1 MAGGLRKPLG
11 VRIYNGANWE
21 DYKVEFERFSR
32 TLEEPVW
39 EVVTG
44 ALKQPEAPDNYD
56 DAANRER
63 KERDI
68 QAWRKT
74 DAHAIQYI
82 SCTVHEDKRPA
93 IRHCETAHD
102 AWTKL
107 ESAAAA
113 ESGSSVIAGI
123 FRLVNLKQT
132 NYSTMDDYAT
142 AVNNQVHLL
151 RNQQV
156 DIPDIVTAALMI
168 HGLSE
173 DYSTQRAL
181 LEDKGRDVLTSAY
194 VRTKLL
200 EAEKN
205 LHSNDVPEAAYQVFA
220 APRRRARFTP
230 RTIPSSTTGGAVDQ
244 CSFCGKTNHPVEKCW
259 KKLTEEWTTNF
270 PEAAVPDWAELTRK
284 RRQQSPEQEVLDKRP
299 RANLVFNG
307 MDPISDDEERA
318 CFVSEEDA
326 QEQPRSNATIRPET
340 SGEYVPQ

>member
-44 ALKQPEAPDNYD
+44 ALTQPEAPDNND
-56 DAANRER
+56 DAANKER
-63 KERDI
+63 KERAI

-82 SCTVHEDKRPA
+82 SCTVHEDKRPT
-93 IRHCETAHD
+93 IRHCDTAHD

-123 FRLVNLKQT
+123 FRLVNLQQT

-181 LEDKGRDVLTSAY
+181 LEDKGRDVLTSSY

-205 LHSNDVPEAAYQVFA
+205 LHSNDVPETALQVFA
-220 APRRRARFTP
+220 APRRRASFISKTVP
-230 RTIPSSTTGGAVDQ
+230 PSAMEGAANH
-244 CSFCGKTNHPVEKCW
+244 CSFCGRSNHPVEKCW

-270 PEAAVPDWAELTRK
+270 PEAAVPDWGELTRK
-284 RRQQSPEQEVLDKRP
+284 RRQQSPEQEAQDKYP
-299 RANLVFNG
+299 RVNLVLSG
-307 MDPISDDEERA
+307 MDPISDDEGCTCVMNEDKARA
-318 CFVSEEDA
+318 
-326 QEQPRSNATIRPET
+326 QPLRSGTK
-340 SGEYVPQ
+340 